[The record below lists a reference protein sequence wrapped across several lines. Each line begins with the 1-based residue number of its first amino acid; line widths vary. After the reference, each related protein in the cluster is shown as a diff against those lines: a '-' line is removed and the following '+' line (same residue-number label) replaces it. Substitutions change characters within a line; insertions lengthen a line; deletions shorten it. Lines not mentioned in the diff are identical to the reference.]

1 MRFYK
6 INRIE
11 FNYEAPIFLMNKEIP
26 QCAPPKRF
34 ACLPIPSVLSD
45 RSGIIECGKEREDK
59 FSNTELAQD
68 VSTLCLTTCLQLS
81 QSFILI
87 TIYKCTTMFNE
98 C

>member
-34 ACLPIPSVLSD
+34 ACLQFLLSCQTEVELQNME
-45 RSGIIECGKEREDK
+45 RKEKIK

-68 VSTLCLTTCLQLS
+68 VSTLV
-81 QSFILI
+81 
-87 TIYKCTTMFNE
+87 
-98 C
+98 